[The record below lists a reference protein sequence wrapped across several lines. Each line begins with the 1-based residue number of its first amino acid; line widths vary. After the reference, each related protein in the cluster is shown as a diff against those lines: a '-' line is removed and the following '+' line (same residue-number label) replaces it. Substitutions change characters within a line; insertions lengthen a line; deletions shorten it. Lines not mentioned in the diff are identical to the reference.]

1 MTSHLPQYGAP
12 VSRGAFA
19 DLARNLLSGLK
30 AVVFRPPAAR
40 HWRPFAEQIVLLTL
54 VQVVVALAF
63 DLLEAEGPGSFAIG
77 ELPRTLLVVPL
88 AFAAA
93 WLVSWRARRTS
104 LLLPVATGLLAVSVW
119 FLSALRVLNYLH
131 AIEWEPVVRY
141 QGLPQ
146 YVGLYVWWALAAGL
160 CAARLGEA
168 RFPGRLADFGWAIV
182 VLVVPFWWAPYS
194 ALWQAESP
202 EDAGDAQDA
211 YAVTREE
218 VFYGQTTLLEETLD
232 RLARQRPGVEDLYF
246 VGAAGYASEDVF
258 FNEVGLAAD
267 LLRGRFDTDHRSLLL
282 VNNPKTLN
290 VLPIASA
297 TSLRR
302 ALDAIGRTIDPEED
316 VVFLLITTHGSEDHR
331 LAMEF
336 WPLQLD
342 DITPEDLKR
351 MLDDAGIRWR
361 VIAISACYSGG
372 FIDPLKDERTLVM
385 TAADADHASF
395 GCGADSDLTYFGK
408 AYFDEALRG
417 TYSFAQA
424 FEAARAAIAQ
434 RERGLG
440 LAPSNPQIFA
450 GEAIEAKL
458 KRMERRF
465 ARTGVPAREAECAAG
480 APATAACGAHG
491 STAN

>member
-1 MTSHLPQYGAP
+1 MTPQLPQYGAP
-12 VSRGAFA
+12 VSQGALA
-19 DLARNLLSGLK
+19 DLARNLVSGLRS
-30 AVVFRPPAAR
+30 VILRPPAAR

-54 VQVVVALAF
+54 VQAVVALVF
-63 DLLEAEGPGSFAIG
+63 DVLEAEGPGAFVLG
-77 ELPRTLLVVPL
+77 ELPRALLVVPL
-88 AFAAA
+88 TFAAA
-93 WLVSWRARRTS
+93 WLVAWRARRTS
-104 LLLPVATGLLAVSVW
+104 LLLPVATGLLALSVW
-119 FLSALRVLNYLH
+119 FLGALRTLDYLNT
-131 AIEWEPVVRY
+131 IDWEPVSRHHDVA
-141 QGLPQ
+141 Q
-146 YVGLYVWWALAAGL
+146 YIALYVWWALAAGL

-168 RFPGRLADFGWAIV
+168 RLPGRLADFGWAV
-182 VLVVPFWWAPYS
+182 LVLVVPFWWAPYS
-194 ALWQAESP
+194 PLWQAESA
-202 EDAGDAQDA
+202 ESEEGVQDA
-211 YAVTREE
+211 YAVMREE

-258 FNEVGLAAD
+258 FNEAGLAAD

-316 VVFLLITTHGSEDHR
+316 VVFLFITTHGSEDHH

-372 FIDPLKDERTLVM
+372 FIESLRDERTLVM
-385 TAADADHASF
+385 TAADANHTSF

-424 FEAARAAIAQ
+424 FDRARVTIAQ

-440 LAPSNPQIFA
+440 LTASNPQIFA
-450 GEAIEAKL
+450 GTAIEAKL
-458 KRMERRF
+458 ERMERRF
-465 ARTGVPAREAECAAG
+465 AGTRGPIREVECTAG
-480 APATAACGAHG
+480 APRTAACGGHG

>member
-1 MTSHLPQYGAP
+1 MPSHLPQYGAP

-19 DLARNLLSGLK
+19 DLARNLLSGLRS
-30 AVVFRPPAAR
+30 AMLWPPAAR

-54 VQVVVALAF
+54 VQAVFALAF
-63 DLLEAEGPGSFAIG
+63 DLLEAESRGSFVPS

-88 AFAAA
+88 AFAGA
-93 WLVSWRARRTS
+93 WLVAWRARRAA

-119 FLSALRVLNYLH
+119 FLGALRVLDYLH
-131 AIEWEPVVRY
+131 TIEWEPVARY
-141 QGLPQ
+141 PGMSQ
-146 YVGLYVWWALAAGL
+146 YLALYTWWALAAGL

-168 RFPGRLADFGWAIV
+168 RLPGRLADFGWAAV
-182 VLVVPFWWAPYS
+182 VLVVPFWWAPHGS
-194 ALWQAESP
+194 LWQGENP
-202 EDAGDAQDA
+202 EGGEDAQDA

-218 VFYGQTTLLEETLD
+218 VFYGQTALLEEALD

-258 FNEVGLAAD
+258 FNEVRLAAD

-290 VLPIASA
+290 VLPIATA

-316 VVFLLITTHGSEDHR
+316 VVFLFITTHGSQDHR
-331 LAMEF
+331 LALEF
-336 WPLQLD
+336 WPLQLN

-372 FIDPLKDERTLVM
+372 FIESLKDERTLVM
-385 TAADADHASF
+385 TAADADQTSF
-395 GCGADSDLTYFGK
+395 GCGPDSDLTYFGK

-417 TYSFAQA
+417 TYSFVQA
-424 FEAARAAIAQ
+424 FDRARTAIAQ
-434 RERGLG
+434 REQGLG
-440 LAPSNPQIFA
+440 YTPSNPQIFA
-450 GEAIEAKL
+450 GDAIENKL

-465 ARTGVPAREAECAAG
+465 ARTRGGIQEAECAEG
-480 APATAACGAHG
+480 ARASPACGARG